1 MEESQTTSAL
11 CSSCQE
17 YLDGWK
23 HALADYDNLKKEL
36 AKEKEKMHALTKEDM
51 VFQLLPV
58 LDHFTQALQH
68 EPEDLSSHAKQWVQG
83 VLHIRRQLEEVLKEF
98 GVETYGVMGEIF
110 DPNLH
115 EAIEQKREKEKMD
128 GEILDVQQQGWRL
141 GDRVLR
147 PARVVVNHLIASTT
161 DASSSS
167 FEK

>member
-1 MEESQTTSAL
+1 MEESQPISTP

-36 AKEKEKMHALTKEDM
+36 GKEKEKIRLITKEDL
-51 VFQLLPV
+51 VSQLLPV
-58 LDHFTQALQH
+58 MDHFSQALHH

-83 VLHIRRQLEEVLKEF
+83 VLYIRRQLEEVLKEF
-98 GVETYGVMGEIF
+98 GVEVYGVRGEIF

-115 EAIEQKREKEKMD
+115 EAIEQKIEEEKAD
-128 GEILDVQQQGWRL
+128 REILDVQQQGWSL

-147 PARVVVNHLIASTT
+147 PARVVVNHLPESEKDEST
-161 DASSSS
+161 SS
-167 FEK
+167 